1 MVQFKCL
8 NPFTMSLHNLSYP
21 TETCYTTV
29 ATNLVDDLVDDEV
42 TVLTSNRTQ
51 RSQSACHLAGLL
63 LAGGHTTTSL
73 PLSIADS
80 GATQIFVMDGT
91 PVVN

>member
-1 MVQFKCL
+1 M
-8 NPFTMSLHNLSYP
+8 TLHNSSYP
-21 TETCYTTV
+21 TKACYTTL
-29 ATNLVDDLVDDEV
+29 ATNLVNDLVDDDV
-42 TVLTSNRTQ
+42 TVQTSNRTQ
-51 RSQSACHLAGLL
+51 QPHSACHVAGLN
-63 LAGGHTTTSL
+63 LAGGHTATTL